1 MEMEARAKFKTI
13 PLQRLAQELE
23 IAVDEKKHV
32 LIADRNGN
40 CQVYFHHKA
49 T

>member
-1 MEMEARAKFKTI
+1 MEMDARAKFKTI
-13 PLQRLAQELE
+13 PLQRLALELE
-23 IAVDEKKHV
+23 IAVDEGRHV

-40 CQVYFHHKA
+40 CHVYFHHKA